1 MAFLSSN
8 ITKQL
13 VWIEAVP
20 PPVSQ
25 VCSPVRCSDGSPPA
39 AGANI
44 RNVNKTKP
52 MLAFENAFF
61 SADQWMRVYLDGQVA
76 VQRTNTQRTNTAIH
90 GPRGEGRDLNYKAA
104 AAAKIN
110 KL

>member
-1 MAFLSSN
+1 MDRGRPTSRQPSLFAR
-8 ITKQL
+8 
-13 VWIEAVP
+13 
-20 PPVSQ
+20 Q
-25 VCSPVRCSDGSPPA
+25 VQRRIPPA